1 MRTMDKMKNL
11 IWISFLLS
19 AAALGTPALAQKS
32 FVLVSPDKSLQTEIQ
47 VSDTDIRYNVKHAND
62 LMLDFSRIHI
72 TLDKGK
78 AFGVNPKL
86 TGTATHTVDRILTS
100 DIYKKKEVKDH
111 YNELILKFKGNY
123 QLIFRAYNEGIA
135 YRFVSIQKGESIV
148 ENELAEFN
156 FPADYKAYIPYVRDN
171 AATLESQ
178 FSNPFENVYAYEN
191 ISQWN
196 QSRMAFLPLL
206 VESVN
211 GKKVCI
217 LEADLL
223 DYPGM
228 YLYNGDR
235 SNTLKSVFAP
245 YPKDIEQGG
254 YLNLQ
259 GLVKNRESYIAKI
272 NGVTSFPWRI
282 ITVSSRD
289 AELADNDMV
298 FKLATQPQ
306 GDFSW
311 VKPGQASWDWWNSW
325 NLFGVNFKTG
335 INNETYKYYIDFASK
350 YGIPY
355 VILDD
360 GWSPKGEA
368 DLFKVIPQLDLPS
381 LVDYGKKRN
390 VRLILWAGY
399 YPFDRDMEAVCKHYS
414 EMGIAGFKV
423 DYMERDDQLMVDF
436 HRRAAEVAARYRLL
450 LDLHGT
456 YKPTGLQRTYPN
468 VVNVEGVHGLE
479 QMKFPG
485 TTADQV
491 TYDVTM
497 PFIRMIAGP
506 VDYTPGAMRNAS
518 KENFRAVHG
527 EPLSQ
532 GTRCHQLASYIV
544 FDSPLNMLCDSPSS
558 YEQEEECIRFLASIP
573 TVWDHTQVLV
583 GKVSELIATARQK
596 EDIWYV
602 GCLNNWEVRNIELD
616 LSFLGEG
623 DFKAELFSDGMN
635 ADRCARDYQK
645 TIIPIPADRK
655 LKVTLA
661 PGGGMAAK
669 IYK

>member
-1 MRTMDKMKNL
+1 MDRIKKS
-11 IWISFLLS
+11 IWITLLLS
-19 AAALGTPALAQKS
+19 VTASVAPALAQKS
-32 FVLVSPDKSLQTEIQ
+32 FVLSSPDQSLHSEIQ
-47 VSDTDIRYNVKHAND
+47 VSDTGIRYNVKHAND
-62 LMLDFSRIHI
+62 LMLDFSRIYM
-72 TLDKGK
+72 TLDNGRK
-78 AFGVNPKL
+78 FGVNPKL
-86 TGTATHTVDRILTS
+86 TGTVTNTVDRILTS
-100 DIYKKKEVKDH
+100 DVYKKKEVRDH
-111 YNELILKFKGNY
+111 FNELILKFKGNY
-123 QLIFRAYNEGIA
+123 QIVFRAYNEGIA
-135 YRFVSIQKGESIV
+135 YRFISSLKGELIV

-156 FPADYKAYIPYVRDN
+156 FPADNKAYIPYVRDHL
-171 AATLESQ
+171 ATLESQ
-178 FSNPFENVYAYEN
+178 FSSSFENVYAYEN
-191 ISQWN
+191 ISQWDR
-196 QSRMAFLPLL
+196 SRMAFLPLL
-206 VESVN
+206 VEGVS

-228 YLYNGDR
+228 FLYNDNG
-235 SNTLKSVFAP
+235 SNSLKSVFAP

-259 GLVKNRESYIAKI
+259 GIVKTREPYIAKVK
-272 NGVTSFPWRI
+272 GATSFPWRV
-282 ITVSSRD
+282 ITVSSQD
-289 AELADNDMV
+289 AELPENDMV

-325 NLFGVNFKTG
+325 NLFGVDFKAG

-350 YGIPY
+350 YNIPY

-360 GWSPKGEA
+360 GWSPQSEA
-368 DLFKVIPQLDLPS
+368 DLFKVVPQLDIPL
-381 LVDYGKKRN
+381 LVEYGKQRN

-399 YPFDRDMEAVCKHYS
+399 YPFERDMEAVCKHYS
-414 EMGIAGFKV
+414 DMGIAGFKV

-436 HRRAAEVAARYRLL
+436 HRRAAEVAARYHLL

-491 TYDVTM
+491 TYDVTI

-506 VDYTPGAMRNAS
+506 MDYTPGAMRNAS
-518 KENFRAVHG
+518 KENFRTVHD

-532 GTRCHQLASYIV
+532 GTRCHQLAAYIV

-558 YEQEEECIRFLASIP
+558 YEKEEECIRFLASIP
-573 TVWDHTQVLV
+573 TVWDDTKVLM
-583 GKVSELIATARQK
+583 GKVSELIVTARQK
-596 EDIWYV
+596 EDVWYV
-602 GCLNNWEVRNIELD
+602 GCLNNWEARDIELD

-623 DFKAELFSDGMN
+623 DFKMELFSDGVN
-635 ADRCARDYQK
+635 ADRCARDYK
-645 TIIPIPADRK
+645 KEIISIPADRK

-661 PGGGMAAK
+661 SGGGMAAR